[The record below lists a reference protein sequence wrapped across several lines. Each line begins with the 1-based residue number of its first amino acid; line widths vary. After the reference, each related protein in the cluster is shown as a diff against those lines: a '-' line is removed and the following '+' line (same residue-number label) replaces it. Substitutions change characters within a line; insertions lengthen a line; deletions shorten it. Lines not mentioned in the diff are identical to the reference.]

1 MGNKNRL
8 FERSILLR
16 GIKYYCA
23 GNVKSLS
30 EKKGDYTAVV
40 RGSLDYTVRLKIE
53 DGEVKKLDC
62 DCPFAA
68 KKVSKS
74 GKVRFLRCKH
84 MAAVICAVY
93 DRKNK
98 GLNLNADGPVK
109 AMREGDVKLFLKRVR
124 QKGRCM
130 DAVLTELFSPFAGDV
145 RLQLLK
151 KQLVKILAD
160 HTNNSYMIPGHH
172 DAFCTELNDFLHS
185 SENLLCQYGSL
196 PAAFELTLFACSLLN
211 EQFLNCE
218 DELYDPYEICAASFH
233 RVLDQMDIEQKRSA
247 FKVFCQL
254 YNFPRLSLNQ
264 KSRYRSLLYVLFKE
278 QEFLEK
284 ILPMY
289 RNSLGKWWMSD
300 EDEEEYIDVCVDIMS
315 RLDYS
320 AEQLRD
326 FWQRYWDY
334 SGVRMMAVHFA
345 LKHDDFA
352 RAITV
357 LKESKWLDIDDKSL
371 TKGYSEMLIA
381 LYDNLGMKEELKGE
395 LIFFLSSYFLRDFS
409 CLEQLRPL
417 CGDEEWQRYY
427 ELAKRINPHLEGKF
441 LYLDS
446 DSDE

>member
-30 EKKGDYTAVV
+30 EKKGDYTAAV
-40 RGSLDYTVRLKIE
+40 RGSLDYTVRVKIE

-62 DCPFAA
+62 DCPFTA
-68 KKVSKS
+68 KKVSRS
-74 GKVRFLRCKH
+74 GKVRSLHCKH
-84 MAAVICAVY
+84 MAAAICAIY

-98 GLNLNADGPVK
+98 GLNLNADAPVK
-109 AMREGDVKLFLKRVR
+109 AMKEGNMKLFLKKVR

-130 DAVLTELFSPFAGDV
+130 DAVPVELFSPFAGDA
-145 RLQLLK
+145 RLQVLK

-160 HTNNSYMIPGHH
+160 HTNNSYMLPGHH
-172 DAFCTELNDFLHS
+172 AAFCTELAEFLHS
-185 SENLLCQYGSL
+185 SENLLRQYNSL

-218 DELYDPYEICAASFH
+218 DELYEPYEICAASFH
-233 RVLDQMDIEQKRSA
+233 RVLEQMDVKQKESA
-247 FKVFCQL
+247 FKVFCRL

-264 KSRYRSLLYVLFKE
+264 KGRYRSLLYVLFKE
-278 QEFLEK
+278 EEFLAK
-284 ILPMY
+284 ILSMY
-289 RNSLGKWWMSD
+289 KNSLGKWWMAD

-315 RLDYS
+315 RLGYS

-326 FWQRYWDY
+326 FWQRYWEY
-334 SGVRMMAVHFA
+334 SSVRMMAVHFA

-352 RAITV
+352 RAIAV

-381 LYDNLGMKEELKGE
+381 LYDRLGMKEEVKGE
-395 LIFFLSSYFLRDFS
+395 LIFFLSSYFLSDFS
-409 CLEQLRPL
+409 VVEKLRPL
-417 CGDEEWQRYY
+417 CSDEEWQRYY
-427 ELAKRINPHLEGKF
+427 ELAKKFNPHLEGKY

-446 DSDE
+446 KK